1 MGKVLKSFF
10 MYLVCFMMVGGI
22 ALMMLLPNTMGKT
35 ELP

>member
-10 MYLVCFMMVGGI
+10 MYLVYFMMVGGF